1 MILIVLLLIVLYI
14 LLSPRKEGFK
24 EIFGLSGYNKPVDHV
39 NIQFKDTQFDGAGE
53 VDLTDS
59 EGVSNDDVN
68 MVLNTLEPFIK
79 KETNLCV
86 HPIETNRIRKF
97 KNDKG
102 VIFFKCR
109 FMYVTTNTSFP
120 FSFGVNAL
128 ISNGKVVSASTQ
140 KISSDSTENVKAFK
154 HELSENFVAFDR
166 IEKFSPEFINAYS
179 K

>member
-1 MILIVLLLIVLYI
+1 MILIVLILVILYI

-24 EIFGLSGYNKPVDHV
+24 EVFGLSGYIKPVDNV
-39 NIQFKDTQFDGAGE
+39 DIQFKDTQFEGSGE
-53 VDLTDS
+53 VDLTDN

-68 MVLNTLEPFIK
+68 MVLNTLGPFIK
-79 KETNLCV
+79 KQTNLCV

-109 FMYVTTNTSFP
+109 FMYMTTNTSFP
-120 FSFGVNAL
+120 FSFGVNAMV
-128 ISNGKVVSASTQ
+128 SNNKVVSATTQ
-140 KISSDSTENVKAFK
+140 RIYNDSTENVKAFTNDI
-154 HELSENFVAFDR
+154 SENFLAFDR

-179 K
+179 E